1 MAISEEIKKRIY
13 SVLGDGK
20 VHYTEEI
27 RKKCVDDGILKED
40 EVGKIRGVV
49 YYLKKRDSRIKS
61 EGRGKYRL
69 VDGVQDNTMTNDDLQ
84 NAIETIENCMD
95 EWRSINWLRCSEDQL
110 NKIRDDFKDL
120 KFLAKEINN
129 FEKREKW

>member
-13 SVLGDGK
+13 SVLSDGK

-69 VDGVQDNTMTNDDLQ
+69 VDDVQDNTMTMMIYKMQ
-84 NAIETIENCMD
+84 
-95 EWRSINWLRCSEDQL
+95 LRL
-110 NKIRDDFKDL
+110 LKIVWTNGEVLIGYDVQK
-120 KFLAKEINN
+120 IS
-129 FEKREKW
+129 